1 MNPWIGLV
9 LLILLYPI
17 VKYLAIKDIDK
28 QRKKE
33 DEYYK
38 NLEAKRKAEYYDLLK
53 EAERD
58 AEIDAKLEKI
68 HEEYKTQNNP
78 D

>member
-1 MNPWIGLV
+1 MNLWIV
-9 LLILLYPI
+9 LLILIVLYP
-17 VKYLAIKDIDK
+17 VAWYFVHKDADK

-33 DEYYK
+33 EEYYK
-38 NLEAKRKAEYYDLLK
+38 DLEYKRKSELYDLLQ

-58 AEIDAKLEKI
+58 AEIEAKLKKMR
-68 HEEYKTQNNP
+68 EEYKENKP

>member
-1 MNPWIGLV
+1 MNPWIVLI
-9 LLILLYPI
+9 LLILLFPI
-17 VKYLAIKDIDK
+17 VMYLAIKDIDK

-33 DEYYK
+33 EEYYK
-38 NLEAKRKAEYYDLLK
+38 NLEYKRKAELYDLLQ

-58 AEIDAKLEKI
+58 AEIEAKLEKMR
-68 HEEYKTQNNP
+68 EEYKKNNP